1 LVNIVEDWKE
11 MAEYVTN
18 ASRATAKAYQVIRI
32 DVKENEIRYLLR
44 VQVGKF
50 GFQQEFSGMD
60 DQILKGIMDYCRE
73 RRFLNVSRTVQD
85 EDFFK

>member
-1 LVNIVEDWKE
+1 ME
-11 MAEYVTN
+11 AYVFN

-32 DVKENEIRYLLR
+32 EVKENEVRYVLR

-50 GFQQEFSGMD
+50 GFQQEFSTMD
-60 DQILKGIMDYCRE
+60 DLILKGIIDYCRE
-73 RRFLNVSRTVQD
+73 RKFLNVSKTVQD